1 MICFS
6 RVPAPQRKTLQTKC
20 KQLGIDSLCLF
31 FNDPGIHY
39 LKSYQPKEVHFL
51 IVSDAFESTQA
62 LLFFPL
68 VTGKL
73 LQALIDCVFI
83 VTPDFIDALLLPP
96 SKASSDSSSSSDSC
110 PLLLPNPLQ
119 FAPKQSIFPIDTSP
133 LPKRASLFHSFTFH
147 FVSSSSPYIEIVR
160 SAQGVI
166 HLEEASF
173 PAPSDSCFVVFKEL
187 ENSSES
193 VLTDT
198 QTVIMNRLLPEDVLE
213 WVQNGWMPLEEQ
225 EVMKCVLHPM
235 EFERI
240 VEMSR
245 QKRAKEREKGKKEM
259 NGMME
264 MDSEKS
270 TKSLEGM
277 EQVNENE
284 RVNGNG
290 NHGMSQQMS
299 QSSNHGM
306 NQQSNHG
313 MSQQMN
319 HGMSQQSNHGM
330 NHEMNYEAI
339 SQSRNSHREPSQ
351 NSFREAIHHE
361 SLFQSS
367 QPSSK
372 PPLDPSSSLV
382 SGAPSMASVPAVSI
396 AVKRPGPVKSEE
408 DVEDF
413 FNALDSG
420 SQMAVES
427 QYVHQ
432 SKRTMEKR
440 NPNALQKLDALDEK
454 EEMDLMDEVDRMEM
468 EIEEEKLRES
478 QLSQS
483 KTDSTSQFS
492 SQTHVETRTPFS
504 QPSLKPS
511 IDPTSTDTS
520 ISNNHTHTNTHSN
533 TTLTIKKPTS
543 ALPSSSS
550 IEQRPFSSAP
560 REASQSSDAGRSSNT
575 VKLLDMEGSS
585 ESPILQHKGKRFV
598 KHVVKKSSLVLSLTP
613 YQSSSVCHKHFHKT
627 TTTTTKQLF
636 IIFCFTRN
644 YLQRTGR
651 TPSAWIFDTDLRMH
665 RTDLANTQSVW
676 DNIFHTPHPRHSIV
690 SAAEPA
696 PAP

>member
-1 MICFS
+1 MK
-6 RVPAPQRKTLQTKC
+6 VPKGFHSFT
-20 KQLGIDSLCLF
+20 
-31 FNDPGIHY
+31 
-39 LKSYQPKEVHFL
+39 
-51 IVSDAFESTQA
+51 
-62 LLFFPL
+62 L

-96 SKASSDSSSSSDSC
+96 SKTSSSDSSSSSDSC

-245 QKRAKEREKGKKEM
+245 QKREKEREKGKKEM
-259 NGMME
+259 NERVNGMME

-277 EQVNENE
+277 EQVDGNE
-284 RVNGNG
+284 RVNGKL
-290 NHGMSQQMS
+290 NHGMSQQL
-299 QSSNHGM
+299 
-306 NQQSNHG
+306 NHG
-313 MSQQMN
+313 MSQQLN
-319 HGMSQQSNHGM
+319 HGMT
-330 NHEMNYEAI
+330 HEMNYEAM
-339 SQSRNSHREPSQ
+339 SQSRNSHREPFQ

-361 SLFQSS
+361 SLFQPS

-372 PPLDPSSSLV
+372 PPLDSSSSPIV
-382 SGAPSMASVPAVSI
+382 SGAPPMASVPAVSI

-432 SKRTMEKR
+432 SKRSMERR
-440 NPNALQKLDALDEK
+440 NPSALQKLDVLDEK

-483 KTDSTSQFS
+483 RTDSTSQFS

-598 KHVVKKSSLVLSLTP
+598 KHAVKKSSLVLSLTP

-627 TTTTTKQLF
+627 TTTTQLF
-636 IIFCFTRN
+636 FLCFTRN
-644 YLQRTGR
+644 YLQRTAR
-651 TPSAWIFDTDLRMH
+651 TTSAWIFDTDPHTH
-665 RTDLANTQSVW
+665 RTDFANTQSVW
-676 DNIFHTPHPRHSIV
+676 GNIFHTPHLRHPIV

-696 PAP
+696 LAWALPA

>member
-1 MICFS
+1 MK
-6 RVPAPQRKTLQTKC
+6 VPKGFHSFT
-20 KQLGIDSLCLF
+20 
-31 FNDPGIHY
+31 
-39 LKSYQPKEVHFL
+39 
-51 IVSDAFESTQA
+51 
-62 LLFFPL
+62 L

-96 SKASSDSSSSSDSC
+96 SKTSSDSSSSDSSC
-110 PLLLPNPLQ
+110 PLLLPDPLQ
-119 FAPKQSIFPIDTSP
+119 FAPKQPIFPIDTSP

-147 FVSSSSPYIEIVR
+147 FVSTASPYIEIVR

-198 QTVIMNRLLPEDVLE
+198 QTVIMNRLLPEEVLE

-277 EQVNENE
+277 EQVDGNE
-284 RVNGNG
+284 RVNGKL
-290 NHGMSQQMS
+290 NHGMSQQL
-299 QSSNHGM
+299 NHGM
-306 NQQSNHG
+306 T
-313 MSQQMN
+313 
-319 HGMSQQSNHGM
+319 
-330 NHEMNYEAI
+330 HEMNYEAM

-420 SQMAVES
+420 SQMVVES

-550 IEQRPFSSAP
+550 VEERPFLSAP
-560 REASQSSDAGRSSNT
+560 RESSQSSDAGRSSNT

-627 TTTTTKQLF
+627 TTTTQLF
-636 IIFCFTRN
+636 FLCFTRN
-644 YLQRTGR
+644 YLQRTAR
-651 TPSAWIFDTDLRMH
+651 TTSAWIFDTDPHTH
-665 RTDLANTQSVW
+665 RTDFANTQSVW
-676 DNIFHTPHPRHSIV
+676 GNIFHTPHLRHPIV

-696 PAP
+696 LAWALPA

>member
-1 MICFS
+1 M
-6 RVPAPQRKTLQTKC
+6 
-20 KQLGIDSLCLF
+20 
-31 FNDPGIHY
+31 
-39 LKSYQPKEVHFL
+39 
-51 IVSDAFESTQA
+51 
-62 LLFFPL
+62 
-68 VTGKL
+68 
-73 LQALIDCVFI
+73 
-83 VTPDFIDALLLPP
+83 
-96 SKASSDSSSSSDSC
+96 
-110 PLLLPNPLQ
+110 
-119 FAPKQSIFPIDTSP
+119 
-133 LPKRASLFHSFTFH
+133 
-147 FVSSSSPYIEIVR
+147 
-160 SAQGVI
+160 
-166 HLEEASF
+166 
-173 PAPSDSCFVVFKEL
+173 
-187 ENSSES
+187 
-193 VLTDT
+193 
-198 QTVIMNRLLPEDVLE
+198 
-213 WVQNGWMPLEEQ
+213 
-225 EVMKCVLHPM
+225 
-235 EFERI
+235 
-240 VEMSR
+240 
-245 QKRAKEREKGKKEM
+245 
-259 NGMME
+259 
-264 MDSEKS
+264 
-270 TKSLEGM
+270 
-277 EQVNENE
+277 
-284 RVNGNG
+284 
-290 NHGMSQQMS
+290 
-299 QSSNHGM
+299 
-306 NQQSNHG
+306 
-313 MSQQMN
+313 
-319 HGMSQQSNHGM
+319 
-330 NHEMNYEAI
+330 
-339 SQSRNSHREPSQ
+339 SQSRNSHREPFQ

-440 NPNALQKLDALDEK
+440 NPNALQKWDALDEE

-492 SQTHVETRTPFS
+492 SQTHVETRSPFS
-504 QPSLKPS
+504 QPTLKPS
-511 IDPTSTDTS
+511 IDPTSADTS

-543 ALPSSSS
+543 ALPSSLSV
-550 IEQRPFSSAP
+550 EQRPFLSAP
-560 REASQSSDAGRSSNT
+560 RESSQSSDAGRSSNT

-636 IIFCFTRN
+636 ILFCFTRN

-676 DNIFHTPHPRHSIV
+676 DNIFHTPRPRHPIV

-696 PAP
+696 PAPAWALPA

>member
-1 MICFS
+1 M
-6 RVPAPQRKTLQTKC
+6 
-20 KQLGIDSLCLF
+20 
-31 FNDPGIHY
+31 
-39 LKSYQPKEVHFL
+39 
-51 IVSDAFESTQA
+51 
-62 LLFFPL
+62 
-68 VTGKL
+68 
-73 LQALIDCVFI
+73 FI

-96 SKASSDSSSSSDSC
+96 SKTSSDSSSSDSSC
-110 PLLLPNPLQ
+110 PLLLPDPLQ
-119 FAPKQSIFPIDTSP
+119 FAPKQPIFPIDTSP

-147 FVSSSSPYIEIVR
+147 FVSTASPYIEIVR

-198 QTVIMNRLLPEDVLE
+198 QTVIMNRLLPEEVLE

-313 MSQQMN
+313 MSQQ
-319 HGMSQQSNHGM
+319 SNHGM
-330 NHEMNYEAI
+330 THEMNYEAMN
-339 SQSRNSHREPSQ
+339 QSRNSHREPFQ
-351 NSFREAIHHE
+351 NSFREVIHHE
-361 SLFQSS
+361 SLFQPS

-420 SQMAVES
+420 SQMVVES

-511 IDPTSTDTS
+511 IDPTSADTS

-550 IEQRPFSSAP
+550 VEQRPFLSAP

-627 TTTTTKQLF
+627 TTTTQLF
-636 IIFCFTRN
+636 ILIIFCFTRN
-644 YLQRTGR
+644 YLQRTAR
-651 TPSAWIFDTDLRMH
+651 TTSAWIFDTDPHTH
-665 RTDLANTQSVW
+665 RTDFANTQSVW
-676 DNIFHTPHPRHSIV
+676 GNIFHTPHPRHPIV

-696 PAP
+696 LAWALPA